1 MLILVGVTINVA
13 LHGGLFTTTEEAASN
28 TQMEAE
34 REQLLSSV
42 VAAYETETG
51 TISKSKLEADLGTD
65 WIVDGE
71 EGGPYTVTSPK
82 GNKFTV
88 AENGKIDYKEKG
100 DGKVPSTLSD
110 LEKYIL
116 GADGKGRI
124 LTGDNGIFNSNS
136 FIDDPLT
143 ADVDETATLGV
154 EFLTTGYN
162 EDRTKGFI
170 YAKCNNKAYKITC
183 DVATYK
189 SEKLEMIYE
198 PKGKEGQKTA
208 DGWTIL
214 YDNGSTAEAVSPTA
228 MEGLRLGY
236 AEGTTDSDTK
246 LSQAIESYNSA
257 ITIIN
262 NYCKNLEGLPTNSG
276 VRSVGASK
284 ETTTAKYSSENLK
297 TWNSAYNGVGLTGDT
312 NFEQDLVRMTYW
324 GVNSVETDYWV
335 ASRVVAMRNTDRL
348 EFNIRYIDENGDLDR
363 DSLWAVYIDGDTE
376 GNFNLWFAVRP
387 IITIE
392 NL

>member
-1 MLILVGVTINVA
+1 MLILVGVTVTVAIN
-13 LHGGLFTTTEEAASN
+13 GGLFDKSKEAAKG
-28 TQMEAE
+28 TEIG
-34 REQLLSSV
+34 REKEELTS
-42 VAAYETETG
+42 AIATAYNVETG
-51 TISKSKLEADLGTD
+51 KVDKTKLKDALGTG
-65 WIVDGE
+65 WSLA
-71 EGGPYTVTSPK
+71 EGDTAPYTVTSPK

-110 LEKYIL
+110 LEKYIR

-136 FIDDPLT
+136 FIDVPLT
-143 ADVDETATLGV
+143 ADVDETATLGA

-198 PKGKEGQKTA
+198 PKGKEGQKTT
-208 DGWTIL
+208 DEWTIL

-228 MEGLRLGY
+228 MGELRLGY
-236 AEGTTDSDTK
+236 AEGTTDSDTQ

-257 ITIIN
+257 ITTIN

-324 GVNSVETDYWV
+324 GVNSVGTDYWV
-335 ASRVVAMRNTDRL
+335 ASRVVAMRTTDRL
-348 EFNIRYIDENGDLDR
+348 EFNIRYIGENGDLDR
-363 DSLWAVYIDGDTE
+363 ESLWVVYIDGDTE
-376 GNFNLWFAVRP
+376 GSFNQWIAVRP